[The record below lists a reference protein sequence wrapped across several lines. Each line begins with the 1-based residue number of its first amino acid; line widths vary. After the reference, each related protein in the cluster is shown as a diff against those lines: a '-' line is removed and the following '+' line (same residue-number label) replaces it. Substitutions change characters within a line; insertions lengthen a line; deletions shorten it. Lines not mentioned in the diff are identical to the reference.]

1 MNVAFLSGVEFG
13 HDLLEHILNSDFN
26 ISIVFSYDDNKK
38 NFFSD
43 YASFDKIT
51 KKFNI
56 PHKKV
61 FNINDEENITLLKK
75 IQPDILLVM
84 GWSQLLKQRIIEIP
98 KIGVIGSH
106 PTELPKYRG
115 RAPIPWTILKEL
127 KKSALTFFWIDS
139 GTDSGDILDQQF
151 FNVFDDDDAFSLY
164 KKITKLGKQMLEDNL
179 KKFNNNIF
187 SRFSQDKTQF
197 IENWGKRTPEDGIID
212 WSKPA
217 HEILKLIRATT
228 YPYPGAFTFFDGS
241 KLKIWNAEKSDENNF
256 SPGQIIKITDK
267 GVKIGTGN
275 GTLVLKIVSLNDDDV
290 SAIQL
295 FSNDDVGKFLK

>member
-13 HDLLEHILNSDFN
+13 HDLLEHILNSNFN

-38 NFFSD
+38 KIYSD
-43 YASFDKIT
+43 YTSFDEIT

-61 FNINDEENITLLKK
+61 FNINDEENISILKK

-84 GWSQLLKQRIIEIP
+84 GWSQLLKQKIIEIP

-151 FNVFDDDDAFSLY
+151 FNISDDDAFSLY
-164 KKITKLGKQMLEDNL
+164 KKITKLGKQMLENNL
-179 KKFNNNIF
+179 KKFDNNIF
-187 SRFSQDKTQF
+187 PRLTQDKTQF
-197 IENWGKRTPEDGIID
+197 IENWEKRTPEDGIID
-212 WSKPA
+212 WSKSA

-228 YPYPGAFTFFDGS
+228 HPYPGAFAFFDGS
-241 KLKIWNAEKSDENNF
+241 KLKIWKAEKSNENNF
-256 SPGQIIKITDK
+256 SPGKITEITDK

-275 GTLVLKIVSLNDDDV
+275 GMLILKIVSLNDDDV
-290 SAIQL
+290 SPIQL
-295 FSNDDVGKFLK
+295 FSNDDIGKFLK